1 MAQHSAKSLI
11 SANPVP
17 RQARKTIR
25 KALSSPSTGTT
36 PSRGRLP
43 VTVIPA
49 DLAVEFGEI
58 STVDMI
64 SLLVRGERH
73 YKNPNPIGS
82 VTHLIW
88 HDAVTSGVSGKHFAQ
103 FVRSFQI
110 VPRKDLLNVVGLSER
125 TAQRIQHDQAKKMDV
140 NVSDRMLQLS
150 KVRAMAADE
159 LGSVEAAEQWLMTPA
174 MGLEKRRPID
184 LMTTTDGIQLVT
196 QLLLRIHYGVY
207 A

>member
-1 MAQHSAKSLI
+1 M
-11 SANPVP
+11 
-17 RQARKTIR
+17 
-25 KALSSPSTGTT
+25 
-36 PSRGRLP
+36 
-43 VTVIPA
+43 
-49 DLAVEFGEI
+49 
-58 STVDMI
+58 
-64 SLLVRGERH
+64 
-73 YKNPNPIGS
+73 
-82 VTHLIW
+82 
-88 HDAVTSGVSGKHFAQ
+88 
-103 FVRSFQI
+103 
-110 VPRKDLLNVVGLSER
+110 NVVGLSER